1 MLKIKNL
8 NVKYGV
14 IEAVRDVSFEVKKN
28 SIVTIIGSN
37 GAGKSSILNSIMNL
51 VKKDGLVYLNGADI
65 SKLRTDLI
73 VKKFRLSLVPEGRRV
88 FINLTVQEN
97 LKLGGYNFE
106 NNSYDINKMYKLFPR
121 LKDKKNQLAKNLS
134 GGEQQMLALARALMS
149 KPKFLLLDEPS
160 LGLAPKIVSDLFK
173 IITQLK
179 EEGLTIL
186 LVEQNAHIALSIADF
201 GYVLENGE
209 IVLSDEAK
217 NLLKNEE
224 IVKKYLGG

>member
-73 VKKFRLSLVPEGRRV
+73 VKKFGLSLVPEGRKV

-106 NNSYDINKMYKLFPR
+106 NNSFDINKMYKLFPR

>member
-14 IEAVRDVSFEVKKN
+14 IEAVKNVSFEVKKN
-28 SIVTIIGSN
+28 SIVTIVGSN

-51 VKKDGLVYLNGADI
+51 VKKDGFVYLNGADI

-73 VKKFRLSLVPEGRRV
+73 VKKFGLSLVPEGRRV
-88 FINLTVQEN
+88 FINLTVEEN
-97 LKLGGYNFE
+97 LNLGGYNFKD
-106 NNSYDINKMYKLFPR
+106 NKLKIDKMYELFPR
-121 LKDKKNQLAKNLS
+121 LKDKKNQLAGSLS

-149 KPKFLLLDEPS
+149 NPKFLLLDEPS

-173 IITQLK
+173 IITKLK

-209 IVLSDEAK
+209 IVLKDYANK
-217 NLLKNEE
+217 LLENEE
-224 IVKKYLGG
+224 IIKKYLGG